1 MTPKEAHIDSELQKM
16 IEEHN
21 IKIQAIYDRHT
32 VRSEWFTEIMN
43 LLVGGYVVI
52 YLLLFAYEI
61 ISRLPPYVQP

>member
-21 IKIQAIYDRHT
+21 TKIQAIYDRHT

>member
-21 IKIQAIYDRHT
+21 TKIQEIYDRHT